1 MAHTYTV
8 NLSDSEQIAME
19 YVAADVN
26 EWIQNVVH
34 ERARIASEQM
44 VSEYINERLV
54 TGEPISGTKEEIV
67 MKSNLPNAQ
76 ARHEEN
82 LKKMPPIEPV

>member
-54 TGEPISGTKEEIV
+54 TGESISGTKEEIV